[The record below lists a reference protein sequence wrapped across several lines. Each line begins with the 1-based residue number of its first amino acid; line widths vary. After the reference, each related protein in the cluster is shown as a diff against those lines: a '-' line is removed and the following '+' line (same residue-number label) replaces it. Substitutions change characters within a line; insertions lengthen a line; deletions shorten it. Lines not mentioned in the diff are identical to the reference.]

1 MSRDDPWDAYS
12 NLGPSRLFCDLTQSW
27 SSVGGGVGT
36 YLRHK
41 RQHILSTMP
50 HRHLLIV
57 PGDRDEVVEEGRA
70 ITVTIASP
78 RVPGSPKYRL
88 MLRNGAV
95 REALERFKPDLIE
108 CQDAYNLPWAAIGH
122 AKRHPGTAL
131 VAAYM
136 TDFPTVY
143 VERPF
148 RKVVGTALAG
158 AASRLCYWYC
168 GKLYRRFDGMFALS
182 ENGGMTKLKSLGIDR
197 IEVVPLGVELGDFS
211 PGRRDSR
218 LRRKLGI
225 GDGQPLLIYAGRL
238 DGEKR
243 AQLLVDAFRLLPREL
258 GAHLMLIGDG
268 PLRESIVASGD
279 ARIHAP
285 GYVRDRAEL
294 AGWLA
299 SSDIYVSG
307 MADET
312 FGVSIVEA
320 QASGLPVV
328 GVAAGAMVDR
338 VTDAIGRLGPVD
350 DARALADNVLQVWQ
364 SDRAVMGE
372 IAQHHAR
379 QYSWDRSM
387 SDLFGSLYPKAFRRA
402 WSRSAQQVGRL
413 APVLADI

>member
-1 MSRDDPWDAYS
+1 MSREDPWDAYS
-12 NLGPSRLFCDLTQSW
+12 NHGPSRLFCDLTQSW

-57 PGDRDEVVEEGRA
+57 PGARDEVVEEGRA
-70 ITVTIASP
+70 ITVTVASP
-78 RVPGSPKYRL
+78 KVPGSPKYRF

-122 AKRHPGTAL
+122 AKRNPGTAL

-148 RKVVGTALAG
+148 RKVVGPTLAG
-158 AASRLCYWYC
+158 AAQRLCYWYC
-168 GKLYRRFDGMFALS
+168 GKLYSRFDGMFALS

-197 IEVVPLGVELGDFS
+197 TEVVPLGVELGDFS
-211 PGRRDSR
+211 PDRRDPR
-218 LRRKLGI
+218 LRRKLGVA
-225 GDGQPLLIYAGRL
+225 DGAPLLAYAGRL

-243 AQLLVDAFRLLPREL
+243 AQLLVDAFELLPRDL
-258 GAHLMLIGDG
+258 GAHLLLIGDG
-268 PLRESIVASGD
+268 PLRESILALGD
-279 ARIHAP
+279 PRVHSP

-294 AGWLA
+294 ANWLA

-338 VTDAIGRLGPVD
+338 VTDQIGRLGPVD
-350 DARALADNVLQVWQ
+350 DARALADNIVKVWQ
-364 SDRAVMGE
+364 SDRALMGE

-387 SDLFGSLYPKAFRRA
+387 SDLFGSLYPKALRRA
-402 WSRSAQQVGRL
+402 WARSAEPASQL
-413 APVLADI
+413 APALADI

>member
-12 NLGPSRLFCDLTQSW
+12 TSGPPRLFCDLTQSW
-27 SSVGGGVGT
+27 SAVGGGVGT

-41 RQHILSTMP
+41 RQHIHETMP

-57 PGDRDEVVEEGRA
+57 PGECDRVIEEKRA

-78 RVPGSPKYRL
+78 RVPGSPNYRL
-88 MLRNGAV
+88 LLRNGAV
-95 REALERFKPDLIE
+95 RAALERFKPDLIE
-108 CQDAYNLPWAAIGH
+108 CQDAYNLPWAGIAH
-122 AKRHPGTAL
+122 ARRNPGTAL

-143 VERPF
+143 VERPLRRF
-148 RKVVGTALAG
+148 VGEGLAG
-158 AASRLCYWYC
+158 AAARLCYWYC

-182 ENGGMTKLKSLGIDR
+182 ANGGLAKLKALGIER
-197 IEVVPLGVELGDFS
+197 VEVVPLGVELGDFS
-211 PGRRDSR
+211 PSRRDPK

-225 GDGQPLLIYAGRL
+225 GESQPLLVYAGRL

-243 AQLLVDAFRLLPREL
+243 AQMLVEAFGLLPKDL
-258 GAHLMLIGDG
+258 GAHLLLIGDG
-268 PLRESIVASGD
+268 PLREEIVELGD
-279 ARIHAP
+279 PRIHAP
-285 GYVRDRAEL
+285 GYVRDRSEL
-294 AGWLA
+294 ARCLA
-299 SSDIYVSG
+299 SADIYVSG

-338 VTDAIGRLGPVD
+338 VTPEIGRLGPVD
-350 DARALADNVLQVWQ
+350 DAAAMAANILNMWD
-364 SDRAVMGE
+364 SDRGAMGD
-372 IAQHHAR
+372 IAQQHAR

-387 SDLFGSLYPKAFRRA
+387 SDLFTSLYPKAFRRA
-402 WSRSAQQVGRL
+402 WSRSSAATSL
-413 APVLADI
+413 AVPALTPA

>member
-1 MSRDDPWDAYS
+1 MSRDDPWDAYA
-12 NLGPSRLFCDLTQSW
+12 NHGRPRLFCDLTQSW
-27 SSVGGGVGT
+27 SAVGGGVGT

-41 RQHILSTMP
+41 RQHILQTMP

-57 PGDRDEVVEEGRA
+57 PGARDEVVEDGRA
-70 ITVTIASP
+70 ITVTVASP
-78 RVPGSPKYRL
+78 RVPGSPHYRL

-95 REALERFKPDLIE
+95 RAALERFKPDVIE

-122 AKRHPGTAL
+122 ARRHPGTAL

-148 RKVVGTALAG
+148 RKVLGKTLAG

-168 GKLYRRFDGMFALS
+168 GKLYSRFDAMFALS
-182 ENGGMTKLKSLGIDR
+182 ENGGMTKLQSLGVDR

-211 PGRRDSR
+211 PNRRSPA
-218 LRRKLGI
+218 LRRSLGI
-225 GDGQPLLIYAGRL
+225 RDDQPLLVYAGRL

-243 AQLLVDAFRLLPREL
+243 AQLLIEAFELLPTEV
-258 GAHLMLIGDG
+258 GAHLLLIGDG
-268 PLRESIVASGD
+268 PLRPVVRELGHP
-279 ARIHAP
+279 RIHAP

-294 AGWLA
+294 AAWLA
-299 SSDIYVSG
+299 SADIYVSG

-312 FGVSIVEA
+312 FGISIVEA
-320 QASGLPVV
+320 QASALPVV

-338 VTDAIGRLGPVD
+338 VTPQIGRLGPEG
-350 DARALADNVLQVWQ
+350 DAVAMAANILQVWN
-364 SDRAVMGE
+364 SDRAAMAE
-372 IAQHHAR
+372 AAQRHAR

-387 SDLFGSLYPKAFRRA
+387 TDLFTSLYPKAIRRA
-402 WSRSAQQVGRL
+402 LARSAQPLPKARR
-413 APVLADI
+413 AFADA

>member
-12 NLGPSRLFCDLTQSW
+12 KHGPTRLFCDLTQSW

-57 PGDRDEVVEEGRA
+57 PGARDEVAEEDRA

-78 RVPGSPKYRL
+78 KVPGSPNYRL

-95 REALERFKPDLIE
+95 RAALEKYQPDLIE
-108 CQDAYNLPWAAIGH
+108 CQDAYNLPWAAIGY
-122 AKRHPGTAL
+122 ARKHPGTAL

-143 VERPF
+143 VERPLRRF
-148 RKVVGTALAG
+148 VGKALAG

-211 PGRRDSR
+211 PTRRDPA
-218 LRRKLGI
+218 LRRSLGI
-225 GDGQPLLIYAGRL
+225 DGDQPLLVYAGRI

-243 AQLLVDAFRLLPREL
+243 AQLLVDAFRLLPSEL
-258 GAHLMLIGDG
+258 GAHLLLIGDG
-268 PLRESIVASGD
+268 PLRQNILGLGEP
-279 ARIHAP
+279 RIHAP
-285 GYVRDRAEL
+285 GYVCDRGEL
-294 AGWLA
+294 ARLLA

-338 VTDAIGRLGPVD
+338 VTAESGRLGPAD
-350 DARALADNVLQVWQ
+350 DARAMAANILEVWHA
-364 SDRAVMGE
+364 DRARMGE
-372 IAQHHAR
+372 VAQDGAR

-387 SDLFGSLYPKAFRRA
+387 SDLFTSLYPKAFRHAWAQATIARA
-402 WSRSAQQVGRL
+402 RIEPA
-413 APVLADI
+413 LADA

>member
-12 NLGPSRLFCDLTQSW
+12 DHGPSRLFCDLTQSW
-27 SSVGGGVGT
+27 SAVGGGVGT

-41 RQHILSTMP
+41 RQHILSTTP
-50 HRHLLIV
+50 HRHLLVV
-57 PGDRDEVVEEGRA
+57 PGARDEVVEEGRA

-88 MLRNGAV
+88 MLRNRAV
-95 REALERFKPDLIE
+95 REALERFRPDLIE

-148 RKVVGTALAG
+148 RKVIGNTLAG

-168 GKLYRRFDGMFALS
+168 GKLYSRFDGMFALS

-211 PGRRDSR
+211 PDRRDRR
-218 LRRKLGI
+218 LRQKLGV
-225 GDGQPLLIYAGRL
+225 GDGSPLLVYAGRL

-243 AQLLVDAFRLLPREL
+243 AQLLADAFELLPREL
-258 GAHLMLIGDG
+258 NAHLLLIGDG
-268 PLRESIVASGD
+268 PLRESIQSIGD
-279 ARIHAP
+279 PRIHAP

-294 AGWLA
+294 ASWLA
-299 SSDIYVSG
+299 SADIYVSG

-328 GVAAGAMVDR
+328 GVAGGAMVDR
-338 VTDAIGRLGPVD
+338 VTDATGRLGPVD
-350 DARALADNVLQVWQ
+350 DPRALADNILEVWDA
-364 SDRAVMGE
+364 DREAMGE
-372 IAQHHAR
+372 VAQSNAR

-387 SDLFGSLYPKAFRRA
+387 ADLFGSLYPKAFRRA
-402 WSRSAQQVGRL
+402 WGRSSQATGKL
-413 APVLADI
+413 APVLADA